1 MHGVRS
7 RLECGLGDF
16 PMKEEDLPVQRDYG
30 RLFPRVLEVM
40 FPVEKERRAVMDVL
54 SAYGREPWHQERDRV
69 LLGIL
74 KLACEEADKLEAYT
88 QLACEDY
95 RDLICAAEYP
105 YSSRIFGL
113 SDTDPEKYRELREKE
128 AAEYAVW
135 LEKVLSF

>member
-1 MHGVRS
+1 
-7 RLECGLGDF
+7 
-16 PMKEEDLPVQRDYG
+16 MKTEDLSIQRDY
-30 RLFPRVLEVM
+30 RHLLPRVLEAM
-40 FPVEKERRAVMDVL
+40 FPVEKECQAVMDVL
-54 SAYGREPWHQERDRV
+54 SAYGKEPYHQERDRV

-74 KLACEEADKLEAYT
+74 KLAWEEPDRLEAYT

-113 SDTDPEKYRELREKE
+113 SDSDPEKYRELREKE
-128 AAEYAVW
+128 AAEYAAW